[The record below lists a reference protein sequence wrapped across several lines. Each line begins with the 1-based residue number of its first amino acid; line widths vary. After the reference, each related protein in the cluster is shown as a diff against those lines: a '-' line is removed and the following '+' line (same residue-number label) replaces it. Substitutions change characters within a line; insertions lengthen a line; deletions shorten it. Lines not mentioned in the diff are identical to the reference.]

1 MSEKSNKSSN
11 YLDELIDKWS
21 GFRKVSATYF
31 YSTNPKSL
39 EGPGDLSSIICIGNE
54 HLSEVAAKSLKVLE
68 EEENFSSYWTDLK
81 WKLLAYTT
89 VQDLFSG
96 PVLESSNNIFLFRQW
111 YFYYEAKYLLIE
123 AILSGLNGFTASIG
137 LLLRLFIEFSLLQNY
152 SYLKI
157 QKTGSYS
164 VIESYFQKQ
173 YNPNWS
179 TIIKGCL
186 PPDNFCKPIRKRLT
200 VHLDGLSKSC
210 AHPYHPLHSP
220 KHSGSF
226 LPEQTLEGLFFAY
239 KISLMLEAV
248 LWVYFINF
256 PMLFHPVDIQKK
268 FGFNYPVGLF
278 IDETGAEIIR
288 RSVSEADYKHFYD
301 FSKNTELYN
310 DLMSFY
316 NSRPDMTDGEVK
328 KTWDVENNGDL
339 KDLISGHCMVMSKLR
354 VIAETMA
361 LGPRDEAT
369 PEINKLADQLSF
381 DKWRKFYKNI
391 K

>member
-1 MSEKSNKSSN
+1 MSEKSKKSST
-11 YLDELIDKWS
+11 YIDELIEKWS
-21 GFRKVSATYF
+21 GLRKVSATYF
-31 YSTNPKSL
+31 YSTNPKKL
-39 EGPGDLSSIICIGNE
+39 KGPGDLQSIMSIE
-54 HLSEVAAKSLKVLE
+54 DAHLSEVAAKSLEVLE

-81 WKLLAYTT
+81 WKLLAYNT

-96 PVLESSNNIFLFRQW
+96 PILESSDNSSLFRQW

-123 AILSGLNGFTASIG
+123 SILCGLNGFTASIG
-137 LLLRLFIEFSLLQNY
+137 LLLRLFLEFSLLQNY
-152 SYLKI
+152 SYLQI
-157 QKTGSYS
+157 QNTGSYS
-164 VIESYFQKQ
+164 VIENYFNKP

-179 TIIKGCL
+179 TIVKGCL
-186 PPDNFCKPIRKRLT
+186 PLNSFCKPIRKRLS
-200 VHLDGLSKSC
+200 VHLEGLSKSC
-210 AHPYHPLHSP
+210 AHPYHPLYSQ
-220 KHSGSF
+220 KHGGSF

-248 LWVYFINF
+248 LWVYFVNF

-288 RSVSEADYKHFYD
+288 RSVSEADYKHFYN
-301 FSKNTELYN
+301 FSIKTELHKE
-310 DLMSFY
+310 LMSLY
-316 NSRPDMTDGEVK
+316 NSRPDMTEGEIIE
-328 KTWDVENNGDL
+328 TWDVENEGEL

-361 LGPRDEAT
+361 LGPRDMAN
-369 PEINKLADQLSF
+369 PKINNLAGQLSF

-391 K
+391 